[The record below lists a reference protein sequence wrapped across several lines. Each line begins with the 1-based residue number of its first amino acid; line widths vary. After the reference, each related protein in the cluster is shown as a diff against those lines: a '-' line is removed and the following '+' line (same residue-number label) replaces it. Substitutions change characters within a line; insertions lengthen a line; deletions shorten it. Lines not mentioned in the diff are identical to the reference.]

1 MKKIFISLILL
12 SSLSFSPS
20 LFAQK
25 GADNLQSGPM
35 VGYTIMREAMLWV
48 QTKTEAEV
56 YATYQTENET
66 SSHQTETVTTSKSEG
81 YTAHLVCDEVEP
93 GLTYTYKI
101 FINGKEAIRPY
112 PQRFKTPPLWQ
123 WRTDPPEMKIALGS
137 CNFVNEDSVDRPGR
151 PYGANHEIFEVMAKE
166 EADIMVWLGDNT
178 YLREVDFDSKTGFIR
193 RYTHTRS
200 LPELQAFLA
209 STSHIATWD
218 DHDYGPNNSDR
229 SYVHRSMALDVFKM
243 FWANPSYG
251 IYDEPS
257 VITAYKWGDCEFLM
271 LDNRSFRTP
280 NRRDVGGNATFLGEQ
295 QREWLVDA
303 LAASTAKWKFV
314 CIGGQVINNT
324 ERFEHHANLAP
335 EEREYILDAISMEGI
350 KNVVF
355 LTGDVHHAELSRMR
369 RKGVTIYDFT
379 VSPLTA
385 GPHDAESEMNTYRVK
400 DSQFGERNY
409 GIIEVTGPRTE
420 RKLTL
425 HIYNSKGEEQFK
437 YEIEEEK

>member
-1 MKKIFISLILL
+1 MLIS
-12 SSLSFSPS
+12 SFAIPN
-20 LFAQK
+20 LVAQK
-25 GADNLQSGPM
+25 GAENLQSGPM

-48 QTKTEAEV
+48 QTKTTAEV
-56 YATYQTENET
+56 YATYQTEGET
-66 SSHQTETVTTSKSEG
+66 EPHKTEVVSTTKAQG
-81 YTAHLVCDEVEP
+81 YTAHLICDEVAE
-93 GLTYTYKI
+93 GKTYSYKI
-101 FINGKEAIRPY
+101 FINGKEAVRPY

-123 WRTDPPEMKIALGS
+123 YRTDPPEMKIALGS
-137 CNFVNEDSVDRPGR
+137 CNFVNETEVDRPGR
-151 PYGANHEIFEVMAKE
+151 PYGDKHGIFEVIAKQNP
-166 EADIMVWLGDNT
+166 DIMLWLGDNT

-200 LPELQAFLA
+200 LPELQALLA
-209 STSHIATWD
+209 ATSNVAIWD

-229 SYVHRSMALDVFKM
+229 SYPHRSMALDVFKM

-251 IYDEPS
+251 IYNEPS
-257 VITAYKWGDCEFLM
+257 VVSSYNWGDCEFIM

-280 NRRDVGGNATFLGEQ
+280 NWRDVGGNATFLGEQ
-295 QREWLVDA
+295 QREWLIDR
-303 LAASTAKWKFV
+303 LTSSTAKFKFV
-314 CIGGQVINNT
+314 CIGGQMINNT

-385 GPHDAESEMNTYRVK
+385 GPHDAEDEMNTYRVK
-400 DSQFGERNY
+400 GSQVGVRNF
-409 GIIEVTGPRTE
+409 GIIEVSGPRTE

-425 HIYNSKGEEQFK
+425 HLYDSEGNEKFK